1 MGDNSKIEWLRLV
14 EGMGSATWNVVR
26 GCKEM
31 DEGCNLCYAK
41 YAAANPRLGGPGKA
55 YEGLTITNDN
65 GEVQWSGNARFVAEK
80 LNEPLTWRKPR
91 MIFTNSMSDW
101 LHKDITDD
109 QVDQILDVMIS
120 ANWHVSLPL
129 TRRSQRLMFTAARR
143 PHWPAHIWAGVTIP
157 SDKYLYRLDHLK
169 YSPVGTRWVSFEPLL
184 GDIGRIE
191 LTGIHWVVAGGESG
205 PPERNPRP
213 SHAKWYRRLRDIC
226 REQSVP
232 FFFKQWGAWA
242 PYDQVP
248 GPALKLSKRD
258 ALIDIEGNIGSTDK
272 SVWNQKNQG
281 LNVDTTEMV
290 ALVGKTNAGR
300 ELDGAEWNEYPI
312 NAVHYPREI
321 AAALFAAA
329 NRETTKFW

>member
-31 DEGCNLCYAK
+31 DEGCHGCYAK

-55 YEGLTITNDN
+55 YEGLTITHAN
-65 GEVQWSGNARFVAEK
+65 GEVEWTGEARFIPEK

-101 LHKDITDD
+101 LHRDITDD
-109 QVDQILDVMIS
+109 QVGQILDVMIQ

-129 TRRSQRLMFTAARR
+129 TRRSQRLLSLTTRR
-143 PHWPAHIWAGVTIP
+143 PFWPAHIWAGVSIP
-157 SDKYLYRLDHLK
+157 SDKYLFRLDHLK
-169 YSPVGTRWVSFEPLL
+169 ASPVGTRWVSFEPLL

-226 REQSVP
+226 REQGVP
-232 FFFKQWGAWA
+232 FFFKQWGAWG
-242 PYDQVP
+242 PYDQIP
-248 GPALKLSKRD
+248 GPALSHAKKNLMM
-258 ALIDIEGNIGSTDK
+258 DIEGNTGSADK
-272 SVWNQKNQG
+272 SMFHHSNRG
-281 LNVDTTEMV
+281 LNAETTELV
-290 ALVGKTNAGR
+290 ALSGKTQTGR
-300 ELDGAEWNEYPI
+300 KLDDVEWNEYPT

-321 AAALFAAA
+321 AAALFAAE
-329 NRETTKFW
+329 NRESTKLW